1 MDDTKAIDNIL
12 HAIYEVISGPAG
24 QERDWDRL
32 RDLYLPEARMI
43 RTVFAPD
50 GSPEPKIMSMEQY
63 IEDTH
68 DFFQQNSFYEKQIA
82 RRIETFGCI
91 THVFSVYEARHNPDD
106 RVPFKRGINSIQL
119 FHNGQRWRVVN
130 VLWDNEREN
139 NPLPKEFET

>member
-1 MDDTKAIDNIL
+1 LVLVFFFSSRRRHTRFI
-12 HAIYEVISGPAG
+12 EVTGVQTCA
-24 QERDWDRL
+24 
-32 RDLYLPEARMI
+32 LPI
-43 RTVFAPD
+43 
-50 GSPEPKIMSMEQY
+50 
-63 IEDTH
+63 
-68 DFFQQNSFYEKQIA
+68 SFYEEQIA

-119 FHNGQRWRVVN
+119 FHDGQRWRVVN